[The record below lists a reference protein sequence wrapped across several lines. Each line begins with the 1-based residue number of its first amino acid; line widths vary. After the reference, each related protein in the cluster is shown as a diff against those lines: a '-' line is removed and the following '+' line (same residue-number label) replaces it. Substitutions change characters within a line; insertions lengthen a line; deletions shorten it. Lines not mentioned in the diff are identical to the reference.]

1 MIRAPLSAAD
11 AADRA
16 QYLALFVRVLIFGLP
31 LVMVGESLAWGQG
44 WFNGWVLLLLFLLN
58 IPLLYLATGFLYGM
72 MERAAKGFA
81 QTVLGSGN
89 LKPDPAH
96 SGCESLVA
104 RGLYREG
111 AHAFASYLASHPQD
125 NLARVKLAEIHR
137 AHLGEPEA
145 AERLLLEVR
154 RHQPSPREE
163 VLVANL
169 LIELYRATGQRGRLM
184 MELAR
189 FADRYR
195 GTRPGTEAARTL
207 REMKAELDRESGRE
221 EG

>member
-1 MIRAPLSAAD
+1 MIRAPLSARD

-16 QYLALFVRVLIFGLP
+16 QYLALFGRVTLFGLP
-31 LVMVGESLAWGQG
+31 LLMTGELLAWGRG
-44 WFNGWVLLLLFLLN
+44 WFNGWVLVLLFLLN
-58 IPLLYLATGFLYGM
+58 FPLLYLATGFLYGM
-72 MERAAKGFA
+72 MERVAEGFA

-104 RGLYREG
+104 RGMYREG
-111 AHAFASYLASHPQD
+111 ARAFVAHLATHPDD

-137 AHLGEPEA
+137 AHLAEPET

-154 RHQPSPREE
+154 KHQPSPREE
-163 VLVANL
+163 VLAANL
-169 LIELYRATGQRGRLM
+169 LIELYRGTGQRGRLM
-184 MELAR
+184 IELAR
-189 FADRYR
+189 FADRHR

-207 REMKAELDRESGRE
+207 REMKAELDPESGRG